1 MPFGMIATTKTSKV
15 VNGILERH
23 RNKHTLSQVRG
34 SNKGAKALRS
44 TPDNL
49 KYQAVLSRF
58 YTYDSKDSETSNLKP
73 SDVISNRDL
82 RVNFNAS
89 RKKDSPDQIMEV
101 LRDHFSAFYPLEW
114 LFKGQ
119 EASTQ
124 SSEQSLQSVLKQAVS
139 KSNIRKPVT
148 LHWLR
153 HSYATHL
160 LESGTDLRFI
170 QELLGHKSSKTTE
183 IYTHVSEKS
192 LQKIISPFDN
202 L

>member
-1 MPFGMIATTKTSKV
+1 MIATTKTSKV

-23 RNKHTLSQVRG
+23 RNKHMMSQISG
-34 SNKGAKALRS
+34 NKGAKALRS

-49 KYQAVLSRF
+49 KYQAVISLF

-101 LRDHFSAFYPLEW
+101 LREHFSAFNPLEW

-124 SSEQSLQSVLKQAVS
+124 SSEQSLQSALKQALS
-139 KSNIRKPVT
+139 KSKIRQPVT
-148 LHWLR
+148 FQWLR

-160 LESGTDLRFI
+160 L
-170 QELLGHKSSKTTE
+170 KSA
-183 IYTHVSEKS
+183 IYTHVSTKN
-192 LQKIISPFDN
+192 LQKIRSSSDD

>member
-1 MPFGMIATTKTSKV
+1 MIATTKTSKV
-15 VNGILERH
+15 VNEILERH

-49 KYQAVLSRF
+49 KYQAVLSLF

-73 SDVISNRDL
+73 SDVISNSDL
-82 RVNFNAS
+82 RANFNAS

-101 LRDHFSAFYPLEW
+101 LREHFSAFYPLEW

-124 SSEQSLQSVLKQAVS
+124 SSGQSLQSVLKQAVS
-139 KSNIRKPVT
+139 KSNLRKPVT

-192 LQKIISPFDN
+192 LQKIISPFDY

>member
-1 MPFGMIATTKTSKV
+1 MIATTKTSKV

-23 RNKHTLSQVRG
+23 RNKYMLSQVRG
-34 SNKGAKALRS
+34 NKGVIALRS
-44 TPDNL
+44 PPDNL
-49 KYQAVLSRF
+49 KFQAMLSRS

-73 SDVISNRDL
+73 LDVISNRDL

-101 LRDHFSAFYPLEW
+101 LRGHFLAFYSLEW

-124 SSEQSLQSVLKQAVS
+124 SSEQSLQSALKQAVS

-170 QELLGHKSSKTTE
+170 
-183 IYTHVSEKS
+183 
-192 LQKIISPFDN
+192 
-202 L
+202 